1 MLNQK
6 SNIASET
13 QSQDLSQEFNIREV
27 VARIQKEKS
36 DITANG
42 YRMGK
47 HVETERRERVKAL
60 WSQTVL
66 IERIGYTI
74 FTVVVLTFIWG
85 RITADGSKPS
95 VTYFSVLKG
104 SGSERHAEFCG
115 ARGIRTLD

>member
-85 RITADGSKPS
+85 RITG
-95 VTYFSVLKG
+95 
-104 SGSERHAEFCG
+104 RW
-115 ARGIRTLD
+115 